1 MMTAKEL
8 IEALEEFIEEYGD
21 QDIYLADWVEEYC
34 QPAPLGVVDRR
45 SYGIVL
51 ST

>member
-8 IEALEEFIEEYGD
+8 IEHEKRKEIRTIREG
-21 QDIYLADWVEEYC
+21 EEYC